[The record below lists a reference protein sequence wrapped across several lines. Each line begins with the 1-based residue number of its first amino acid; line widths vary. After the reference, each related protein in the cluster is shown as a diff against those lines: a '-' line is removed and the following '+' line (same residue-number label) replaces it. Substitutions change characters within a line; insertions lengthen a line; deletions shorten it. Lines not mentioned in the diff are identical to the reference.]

1 MIHKYWLPAL
11 VFSAVVVVLFIW
23 LAGVRIFVVEPIGA
37 LPKGVTTVVINIRG
51 LNFIDSPDAFCSRNG
66 SPNLLC
72 RGMAIGRVAKEGKIL
87 LRLPYSATLYRVTG
101 APNTD
106 H

>member
-1 MIHKYWLPAL
+1 MTRKYWLPAL
-11 VFSAVVVVLFIW
+11 ISCAVLMVLFIW
-23 LAGVRIFVVEPIGA
+23 IAGVRIFVVQPIGA
-37 LPKGVTTVVINIRG
+37 LPKGVTAVVINIRG

-87 LRLPYSATLYRVTG
+87 LRLPYSKILYHLSG
-101 APNTD
+101 APD
-106 H
+106 Y